1 MALFNFTKKPNQT
14 GVLNQDL
21 ESFLADYSIEV
32 MPRTAQKVEDF
43 RAILPQ
49 ETRVYI
55 AHIEGTPIEDMVA
68 TAARLAKEG
77 TCTWPGIL
85 KAIKT

>member
-1 MALFNFTKKPNQT
+1 MALFNFSKKPNQT
-14 GVLNQDL
+14 GVLNKDL

-49 ETRVYI
+49 AVSYT
-55 AHIEGTPIEDMVA
+55 HLTLP
-68 TAARLAKEG
+68 T
-77 TCTWPGIL
+77 IL
-85 KAIKT
+85 LV

>member
-1 MALFNFTKKPNQT
+1 MALFNFSKKQNQT
-14 GVLNQDL
+14 GVLNKDL

-43 RAILPQ
+43 REILPQ

-55 AHIEGTPIEDMVA
+55 A
-68 TAARLAKEG
+68 
-77 TCTWPGIL
+77 
-85 KAIKT
+85 